1 MGLDVSYKGEQIAR
15 LSATGTATLKLA
27 GKTCEGDILL
37 SYSAGGISGG
47 GISGGGISGGGASG
61 SAAGSD
67 VVFYDSYDH
76 SVVASYS
83 AAEFARLSALPAN
96 PEHAGLIAQGWNWTL
111 ENAKAYAAKYGRL
124 TVGQMFVTDDGK
136 TRIHIHLEPDRTT
149 PVLGLC
155 VNGSVSVDWGDGSE
169 ADTLTGTSTTTMKWT
184 SRHSY
189 PGGGDY
195 VISLAV
201 NGSIAFSG
209 SNAGSCLLCHATTS
223 DKRNKS
229 YENDIK
235 AIEIGNGLAKIG
247 TYSFQHCYSLTHVT
261 IPNGVGGIDN
271 YAFQNCYSLPGI
283 TIPNGAA
290 KIGDYAFQKASG
302 LSYISLPTGITAIG
316 NNAFE
321 VCHRL
326 NAVSC
331 PEGVKTIGSNA
342 FHNCFDLTN
351 AVIPDTV
358 TKIGGYAFAACYS
371 LRKAVIPDSVTTME
385 SYAFSDCIGLTEL
398 TVPGSIVTMPIYAFN
413 GCNRVIST
421 EIMDGVSAIGNNAFS
436 SCHNLEIVTVP
447 ASITSI
453 GNNSFGSCQA
463 LAEFR
468 ILAQTPPTITTNTF
482 NDTPDD
488 LVIYVPKGTLEAYQ
502 AAANWTAHA
511 AKMREMEE

>member
-37 SYSAGGISGG
+37 SYST
-47 GISGGGISGGGASG
+47 GA
-61 SAAGSD
+61 D
-67 VVFYDSYDH
+67 VIFYDSYDH
-76 SVVASYS
+76 SVAASYS
-83 AAEFARLSALPAN
+83 ATEFATLTTLPPN
-96 PEHAGLIAQGWNWTL
+96 PAHAGLTAQGWNWTL

-195 VISLAV
+195 VISLTV

-209 SNAGSCLLCHATTS
+209 SNAGSCLLRHATTS

-261 IPNGVGGIDN
+261 IPNGVDGIDN

-342 FHNCFDLTN
+342 FNNCLDLTN

-358 TKIGGYAFAACYS
+358 TNIGGYAFAACYS

-398 TVPGSIVTMPIYAFN
+398 TVPGSIVTMPIYAFI

-421 EIMDGVSAIGNNAFS
+421 EIMDGVSAIGNNAFN

-468 ILAQTPPTITTNTF
+468 ILAQTPPTIATNTF
-482 NDTPDD
+482 SDTPDD
-488 LVIYVPKGTLEAYQ
+488 LVIYVPKGTLEDYQ
-502 AAANWTAHA
+502 TAANWTAHA